1 VATARLLVFA
11 RRLTPLQCSQRDFRD
26 AEIYLIR
33 YQQCMTRSMTLIK
46 LYVVNA
52 LRSLGQEVQK
62 RITDT
67 KVRNNLLLTAMP
79 TLIVPRFHHSIPS
92 PKLRP
97 SLSCTPNSPR
107 SPFHCDP
114 CWLSSNSERQKTPR
128 SWDPCWTIVIALG
141 FRCGRA

>member
-1 VATARLLVFA
+1 MAVATLLLSA
-11 RRLTPLQCSQRDFRD
+11 RRLTPSQSSQRDFRD

-67 KVRNNLLLTAMP
+67 KVRKNLLLAAEP
-79 TLIVPRFHHSIPS
+79 TLIVPRLHCSIPS
-92 PKLRP
+92 PKLPP
-97 SLSCTPNSPR
+97 SLSYTPNLPR

-114 CWLSSNSERQKTPR
+114 CWLSSNSERQKIPR
-128 SWDPCWTIVIALG
+128 NWDPCWTIVIALG